1 MTDSEPQRGPVAR
14 RDRAEK
20 TALFRYQLIRE
31 AADAS
36 LTSRQ
41 RGQMVRELATV
52 EYAGPSGQ
60 GVRYSRETLDRWIR
74 AWQREGFDGLKP
86 GKGLPAR

>member
-1 MTDSEPQRGPVAR
+1 MTESEPQRGPAAR

-41 RGQMVRELATV
+41 RGEVCQGCETV
-52 EYAGPSGQ
+52 G
-60 GVRYSRETLDRWIR
+60 
-74 AWQREGFDGLKP
+74 
-86 GKGLPAR
+86 